1 MLELAKKKNIPIENY
16 LFHWWL
22 DSPKLD
28 LPEIFLLSQIFPLN
42 LFFSLLRHFLRE
54 LKNNLSDPTK
64 LGAFVVQFIN
74 LWIGLNCDI
83 LRGGQTT
90 FERCLK
96 RKMKNSHSIKYLS
109 EFVTWS
115 KSQLSPFSI
124 DGYVMSGKNISF
136 I

>member
-1 MLELAKKKNIPIENY
+1 MGDIVE
-16 LFHWWL
+16 
-22 DSPKLD
+22 S
-28 LPEIFLLSQIFPLN
+28 N
-42 LFFSLLRHFLRE
+42 LSLLRHFLRE
-54 LKNNLSDPTK
+54 LKNNLSDPNK

-124 DGYVMSGKNISF
+124 DGYVMSEKNITFNARKRGSREF
-136 I
+136 L

>member
-1 MLELAKKKNIPIENY
+1 M
-16 LFHWWL
+16 
-22 DSPKLD
+22 
-28 LPEIFLLSQIFPLN
+28 
-42 LFFSLLRHFLRE
+42 FFSLLRHFLRE
-54 LKNNLSDPTK
+54 LKQNLSDPTK
-64 LGAFVVQFIN
+64 LGGFVVQFIN

-124 DGYVMSGKNISF
+124 DGYVMSGKNISYMPVNSLKEF
-136 I
+136 YNTFSLEKIDVAEQQETETSVPG

>member
-1 MLELAKKKNIPIENY
+1 MR
-16 LFHWWL
+16 
-22 DSPKLD
+22 D
-28 LPEIFLLSQIFPLN
+28 
-42 LFFSLLRHFLRE
+42 
-54 LKNNLSDPTK
+54 LKNNLSDPAK

-83 LRGGQTT
+83 LRGGQAK

-96 RKMKNSHSIKYLS
+96 RKMKNSHLSVEKYLS

-124 DGYVMSGKNISF
+124 DGYVMSGKNINKFYACKLLQKSF
-136 I
+136 IILFL